1 MYIYVVSIFVPYVQV
16 SGGGNP
22 AMEKDLVSTKH
33 ELLKVRD
40 MLEMA
45 EKVSGV

>member
-1 MYIYVVSIFVPYVQV
+1 MLDFLMVCLILTLQKISSSNSDVMK
-16 SGGGNP
+16 N
-22 AMEKDLVSTKH
+22 DLTATKH

-45 EKVSGV
+45 EKV